1 MAQYLELSS
10 DIKNRIMDDRENHR
24 VNPYAFGDED
34 VVRRHQGHDR
44 VLLWRPP
51 FVSDTEKILH
61 CPYYSRYS
69 DKTQVFSFYKND
81 DISRRAYHVQ
91 LVSRIG
97 RNIGSVLN
105 LNTDLIEAISLGHDI
120 GHTPFGHDGERL
132 LDKLYQGRTG
142 RRFNHNVHS
151 VRVLDKLICRNIS
164 LQTLDGIICHNG
176 EMELK
181 EYRPHSLKDFKQFDA
196 RVEKCYT
203 DEAENGKLVPS
214 TLEGCVMRI
223 CDIIAYLG
231 KDRQDAQRLQMITAK
246 GEPFSTGAIGSSN
259 AEIINNLIVN
269 IIENSY
275 GKEYLSMDEEYYLAL
290 KKAKKENYQ
299 FIYGNTEMKKVIDT
313 QIAPMFFEV
322 YEALLKQAVE
332 GKEDSLLYRH
342 HIDFLCEQN
351 KYRDY
356 FSKEEYISQ
365 DPNQIVVDYMASMT
379 DDYLID
385 LYHYLFPKGKY
396 NVTYKGYF

>member
-1 MAQYLELSS
+1 
-10 DIKNRIMDDRENHR
+10 
-24 VNPYAFGDED
+24 
-34 VVRRHQGHDR
+34 
-44 VLLWRPP
+44 
-51 FVSDTEKILH
+51 
-61 CPYYSRYS
+61 
-69 DKTQVFSFYKND
+69 
-81 DISRRAYHVQ
+81 
-91 LVSRIG
+91 
-97 RNIGSVLN
+97 
-105 LNTDLIEAISLGHDI
+105 
-120 GHTPFGHDGERL
+120 
-132 LDKLYQGRTG
+132 
-142 RRFNHNVHS
+142 
-151 VRVLDKLICRNIS
+151 
-164 LQTLDGIICHNG
+164 
-176 EMELK
+176 
-181 EYRPHSLKDFKQFDA
+181 
-196 RVEKCYT
+196 
-203 DEAENGKLVPS
+203 
-214 TLEGCVMRI
+214 
-223 CDIIAYLG
+223 
-231 KDRQDAQRLQMITAK
+231 
-246 GEPFSTGAIGSSN
+246 
-259 AEIINNLIVN
+259 
-269 IIENSY
+269 
-275 GKEYLSMDEEYYLAL
+275 MDEEYYLAL